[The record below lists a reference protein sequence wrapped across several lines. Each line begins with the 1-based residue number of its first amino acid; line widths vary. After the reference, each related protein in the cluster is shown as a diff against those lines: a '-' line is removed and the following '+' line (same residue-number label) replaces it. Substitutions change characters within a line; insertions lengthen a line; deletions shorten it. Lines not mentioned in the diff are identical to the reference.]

1 MFDDALGEEELMTV
15 SGLDGLGEYGSLYDY
30 DGLYQAPDGSVYQMQ
45 GLDDDPDGMR
55 DGYVGEICEGPD
67 GRLYQW
73 VEGYDGLGDPIGFW
87 SLLPAAAKVALPL
100 AARYGPRLLR
110 RRRRLLRRVMP
121 PLRRVLQQVAVA
133 QPVPLVMPSMPA
145 APADSDETAGMG
157 ALYQAPDGSI
167 YQVQGFAEDDRLS
180 EEDLIRGLDEDDQ
193 LAEEDLIRGL
203 DEDDQLAE
211 EDLVRGLDEDDRLS
225 EEHLIRGLD
234 EDDRLSEEEALRDV
248 DGYVR
253 EDGVR
258 GLDAYI
264 QPEPPHTPMFVRPAL
279 APDMWR
285 PLW

>member
-1 MFDDALGEEELMTV
+1 MFDDMFGEEELMTV
-15 SGLDGLGEYGSLYDY
+15 RGLDGYGDY
-30 DGLYQAPDGSVYQMQ
+30 DGLYEAPDGSVFQMQ

-167 YQVQGFAEDDRLS
+167 YQVQGIAEDDRLS

-211 EDLVRGLDEDDRLS
+211 EDLVRGLDEDDQLA
-225 EEHLIRGLD
+225 EEDLVRGLD

-258 GLDAYI
+258 GLDAYV
-264 QPEPPHTPMFVRPAL
+264 QPEPPHTRMFVRPAQ

-285 PLW
+285 SLW

>member
-1 MFDDALGEEELMTV
+1 MFDDMFGEEELMTV
-15 SGLDGLGEYGSLYDY
+15 RGLDGYGDY
-30 DGLYQAPDGSVYQMQ
+30 DGLYEAPDGSVYQMQ

-73 VEGYDGLGDPIGFW
+73 VEGYDGLGAPIGFW
-87 SLLPAAAKVALPL
+87 SLLPAVAKAALPL
-100 AARYGPRLLR
+100 VARYGPRLLR

-133 QPVPLVMPSMPA
+133 QPVQPLMAPTPV
-145 APADSDETAGMG
+145 APADSDETAGIG
-157 ALYQAPDGSI
+157 ALYQAPDGSL
-167 YQVQGFAEDDRLS
+167 YQVQGFAEDDQLAEEDLIRGLDEDDRLS

-203 DEDDQLAE
+203 DEDDM
-211 EDLVRGLDEDDRLS
+211 LS
-225 EEHLIRGLD
+225 EEDLIRGLA
-234 EDDRLSEEEALRDV
+234 EDDRLSEEEMLRDV

-258 GLDAYI
+258 GLDAYV
-264 QPEPPHTPMFVRPAL
+264 QPEPPQTRMFVRPAQ

-285 PLW
+285 SLW